1 MRRRRFYEKLS
12 DRTSREKTEAIRRLR
27 KLARKR
33 AIRDGLI
40 AAPARK
46 PAANGK
52 NGTGSCANALD
63 RGKASGCDRAL
74 KSDPVV
80 GSVGDGADA
89 FDHYRHAPLRMRRR
103 AYCKP
108 DPIPSS

>member
-1 MRRRRFYEKLS
+1 M
-12 DRTSREKTEAIRRLR
+12 
-27 KLARKR
+27 
-33 AIRDGLI
+33 
-40 AAPARK
+40 P
-46 PAANGK
+46 
-52 NGTGSCANALD
+52 LD
-63 RGKASGCDRAL
+63 RGKASGYDRAL

-80 GSVGDGADA
+80 GSVSDGADA